1 MSKLPSFE
9 YKKMIFHNVKDN
21 LFQTDKFGDKL
32 IYKFENGKYHLVKD
46 ERLSSV
52 IGTDEVCGIPNS
64 MFNNDYWWKQYL
76 SLVANVKCMGSVY
89 SFCQRFVFFLNSY

>member
-1 MSKLPSFE
+1 MNGLFAIHIVSNWAVLKTKIMIKLPSFE

-32 IYKFENGKYHLVKD
+32 IYKYENGQYHLVRD

-52 IGTDEVCGIPNS
+52 ITLDEISKNPFSYHNDD
-64 MFNNDYWWKQYL
+64 NNWK
-76 SLVANVKCMGSVY
+76 
-89 SFCQRFVFFLNSY
+89 

>member
-1 MSKLPSFE
+1 VAGLFTKLNKMRKLPSFE

-21 LFQTDKFGDKL
+21 LFQTEKLGDKL

-52 IGTDEVCGIPNS
+52 IGVDEVSGNPNS
-64 MFNNDYWWKQYL
+64 MCNNDYWWK
-76 SLVANVKCMGSVY
+76 
-89 SFCQRFVFFLNSY
+89 